1 MPHIQIEIDFL
12 THPKTLAISPLAQL
26 LFIRSLIYSAT
37 HLTDG
42 FVPNAAI
49 PQISYDLTQ
58 YERLHYVPANV
69 HASSPDVVTVEEL
82 LAELLDKKRLKPS
95 RKGDGYWIHDYL
107 DYQLS
112 KKQVLQ
118 LIENKRKAGQAGGQ
132 ASAVARAEAAA
143 QRNRKQNSTEFNPTP
158 IPTPMTIPKEEEK
171 KEKSSATH
179 RLSDEEFLIK
189 LRTSPAYKH
198 CDLDQ
203 ELAKMD
209 TWILAN
215 PGRQKTR
222 KFIVKWLNKIE
233 RPMPITP
240 GMTVISRRPPPP
252 PPKNDPIARG
262 AWGRQY
268 GDPRQYGYD

>member
-1 MPHIQIEIDFL
+1 MAHVQLDLDFL
-12 THPKTLAISPLAQL
+12 THPKTLATSPLAQL
-26 LFIRSLIYSAT
+26 LFIRSLIYAAS

-42 FVPNAAI
+42 FIPEAAL
-49 PQISYDLTQ
+49 PQLSYDLTQ
-58 YERLHYVPANV
+58 YERLHYKPSNV
-69 HASSPDVVTVEEL
+69 HASTPRQVTLEEIKK
-82 LAELLDKKRLKPS
+82 ELVFHKRWKKCSGGFR
-95 RKGDGYWIHDYL
+95 IHDYL

-112 KKQVLQ
+112 KRQVLQ
-118 LIENKRKAGQAGGQ
+118 LIENKRKAGQAGGVAAAIARAQ
-132 ASAVARAEAAA
+132 ASAVAKS
-143 QRNRKQNSTEFNPTP
+143 KQTSTESNP
-158 IPTPMTIPKEEEK
+158 IPLPIPMTITKEEEK

-179 RLSDEEFLIK
+179 RLSDEEFLDK
-189 LRTSPAYKH
+189 LRISPAYQH
-198 CDLDQ
+198 CNVDQ

-222 KFIVKWLNKIE
+222 KFIVKWLNKIDK
-233 RPMPITP
+233 PMPINP